1 MSSMLT
7 YRLWRALQNPPL
19 DDPLFDRMSNPPR
32 HQRQGATLHE
42 LAPALAPTARWVMGI
57 AALIIAP
64 AIIIVGSP
72 ILMMLIFLL
81 PLLLALTFVFSG
93 TLYGTVWTIIV
104 SGALARER
112 REGTYELLCL
122 SPSGALGACWRIAA
136 GCLHRSDAFQRVAKY
151 VRRSVL
157 LISIPAFLIAINN
170 IAPELAPPIRWLL
183 VLVNMGAI
191 ITAFAVDLAQSVV
204 VSNLVGMLVP
214 TYIQRRIDTQVWS
227 AGIFLALQLLTYLLM
242 WQIGFRAVNVLF
254 DGLALNGWLADLT
267 LPLLRL
273 WLFYAAR
280 ERLIR
285 YLWDIL
291 LERLGAVPHEAH
303 DITGTLAV

>member
-1 MSSMLT
+1 
-7 YRLWRALQNPPL
+7 
-19 DDPLFDRMSNPPR
+19 
-32 HQRQGATLHE
+32 
-42 LAPALAPTARWVMGI
+42 
-57 AALIIAP
+57 
-64 AIIIVGSP
+64 
-72 ILMMLIFLL
+72 
-81 PLLLALTFVFSG
+81 
-93 TLYGTVWTIIV
+93 
-104 SGALARER
+104 
-112 REGTYELLCL
+112 
-122 SPSGALGACWRIAA
+122 LGACWRIAA